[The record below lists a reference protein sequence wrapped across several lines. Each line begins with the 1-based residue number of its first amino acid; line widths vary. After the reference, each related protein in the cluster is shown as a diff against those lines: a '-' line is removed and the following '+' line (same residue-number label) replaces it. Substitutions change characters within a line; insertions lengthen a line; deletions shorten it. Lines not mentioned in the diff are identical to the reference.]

1 MHKGGS
7 IASDSVQ
14 YLVSEEGYEMLN
26 DEFTNNSYVGEG
38 GCGCSS
44 KKIGGKNKK
53 VSSKKVTKMKKN
65 KKGGTTVIDTTVNTP
80 VHPPI
85 PPIPTYVHQEM
96 SHIPLSGG
104 KYRRV
109 SGGMVTPTSIAVP
122 AGIAPPPA
130 GMPPIPPLIVH
141 QEMTQL
147 SGGRRSKPSKY
158 AGGYKNTN
166 KYNTKHITEL
176 SGSDDYQ
183 ITNQK
188 GGNETEVI
196 QLNYNDIPLSDSMHG
211 QYQSRDISPEM
222 LESIADSSVGVP
234 FTKTASYGSVSDNAT
249 TGQVMPF
256 SYATGGGKKKALIT
270 FSMSTSI
277 PVDQAKALKLLLKL
291 SGSKKVTI
299 MKDKLIAE
307 YSKTKDLTNAIKN
320 IITPLQKAFANK
332 SLRSSFV

>member
-1 MHKGGS
+1 
-7 IASDSVQ
+7 
-14 YLVSEEGYEMLN
+14 
-26 DEFTNNSYVGEG
+26 
-38 GCGCSS
+38 
-44 KKIGGKNKK
+44 
-53 VSSKKVTKMKKN
+53 MKKN